1 MGKRTQKKK
10 VIKEIFIFL
19 IKFNV
24 LLIPFY
30 LIILLDINFYPLQ
43 IQFANF
49 IAIILKGLGHNV
61 EISNFILYVDNSYPI
76 DISRDCIGWKGIYSL
91 FALLFATR
99 GKIKN
104 KLKFFAIWAP
114 ILFLINI
121 FRVLI
126 TLLIGLN
133 YGLAYLEIAHSF
145 LWQEGMILIVVAV
158 WYVWLKKGNLIG
170 DARNIL

>member
-1 MGKRTQKKK
+1 MDKRTQKKK
-10 VIKEIFIFL
+10 IIKEVLFFL

-43 IQFANF
+43 INFANF
-49 IAIILKGLGHNV
+49 IAMILRGLGYNI
-61 EISNFILYVDNSYPI
+61 ETSNFIIFVDKSYPI

-91 FALLFATR
+91 FALLFATH

-114 ILFLINI
+114 VLFLINI

-126 TLLIGLN
+126 TFLIGVN
-133 YGLAYLEIAHSF
+133 YGLIYLEIAHSF
-145 LWQEGMILIVVAV
+145 LWQEGMILIVVAI
-158 WYVWLKKGNLIG
+158 WYFWLKKGNLIG
-170 DARNIL
+170 DVRNIL

>member
-1 MGKRTQKKK
+1 MDKRAQKKK
-10 VIKEIFIFL
+10 IIKEILIFL

-24 LLIPFY
+24 FLIPFY

-43 IQFANF
+43 IGFANF
-49 IAIILKGLGHNV
+49 IATILRDLGHNV
-61 EISNFILYVDNSYPI
+61 EISNFILFIDNSYTI
-76 DISRDCIGWKGIYSL
+76 DISRDCIGWKSIYSL
-91 FALLFATR
+91 FALLFATH

-114 ILFLINI
+114 VLFLINI

-126 TLLIGLN
+126 TLMIGLN
-133 YGLAYLEIAHSF
+133 YGLTYLEIAHSF
-145 LWQEGMILIVVAV
+145 LWQEGMILIVVAI

-170 DARNIL
+170 DMRNIL